1 MNLPKQVDLQ
11 EHVAGQATAT
21 TIMVYTTEN
30 PSGFTPFSASI
41 VSVLYTI
48 SYVGVLYISPLS
60 RPHPNLPRDSPSVIR
75 VRIRAVTL
83 VTIVALVV
91 TSSITFATTSNQSLF
106 EVLSF
111 LGLSPTPSSVA
122 DIFRSLLLTAILF
135 TGPLVQRLCFDNG
148 LRDIKDDVKKMF
160 YTWTGWRNYVAVCFS
175 LVEHLVFVSRFC
187 DHKLHSPGLFF
198 ELCKLT
204 GIFPRRPSRK
214 KWYSVLAWSHYI

>member
-1 MNLPKQVDLQ
+1 MAPRFFFEAQAKFKAWMNPQVDLQ
-11 EHVAGQATAT
+11 EHVAGQATDTTPAT
-21 TIMVYTTEN
+21 MVYTTET
-30 PSGFTPFSASI
+30 PSEFTPFSASI

-83 VTIVALVV
+83 VTIVALAI

-111 LGLSPTPSSVA
+111 LGLSPTPSSVP

-148 LRDIKDDVKKMF
+148 LWDIKDDVTKMF
-160 YTWTGWRNYVAVCFS
+160 YTWTGWRNYVAVCFP
-175 LVEHLVFVSRFC
+175 L
-187 DHKLHSPGLFF
+187 
-198 ELCKLT
+198 
-204 GIFPRRPSRK
+204 
-214 KWYSVLAWSHYI
+214 

>member
-1 MNLPKQVDLQ
+1 
-11 EHVAGQATAT
+11 
-21 TIMVYTTEN
+21 MVYTTET
-30 PSGFTPFSASI
+30 PSGFTPLSASI

-91 TSSITFATTSNQSLF
+91 TSSITFATTPNQSLF

-160 YTWTGWRNYVAVCFS
+160 YTWTGWRNYVAVCFPLLSTLFSFRDYVIISCILGS
-175 LVEHLVFVSRFC
+175 LPLNC
-187 DHKLHSPGLFF
+187 
-198 ELCKLT
+198 
-204 GIFPRRPSRK
+204 
-214 KWYSVLAWSHYI
+214 AN